1 MASYAGLIMLQHKRA
16 AISLNLTKQSFDYS
30 LRVSKRARHVR
41 LAVKPFVGLEVVIPK
56 RFPRHQ
62 IDRILQQ
69 HGDWITKQ
77 LQLHAMSFNPL
88 QLPGQIRLRLT
99 GQDITVNY
107 HHSQQPQLQQS
118 GQLLTISHQQQEQA
132 LELLRQWLRRQAR
145 QQLAPR
151 LQALADELGFSYQR
165 VTIRSQKSRW
175 GSCSSRGTIS
185 LNDQLMFLPADTVR
199 YLMIH
204 ELCHTR
210 QLNHSTAFWQLVA
223 GCCPDYQTHEQIL
236 NRGRDLVP
244 DWFLHSLYQPNRSSP

>member
-1 MASYAGLIMLQHKRA
+1 MNQS
-16 AISLNLTKQSFDYS
+16 KQSFDYS

-56 RFPRHQ
+56 RFPQHQ
-62 IDRILQQ
+62 IGRILQQ
-69 HGDWITKQ
+69 HEDWITKQ
-77 LQLHAMSFNPL
+77 LQLHATSFHPL
-88 QLPGQIRLRLT
+88 QLPTQIWLRLS
-99 GQDITVNY
+99 GQDITVSY
-107 HHSQQPQLQQS
+107 QRSQQPHLEQS

-132 LELLRQWLRRQAR
+132 LKLLRQWLRQQAR
-145 QQLAPR
+145 QQLEPR
-151 LQALADELGFSYQR
+151 LRALADELGFSYQR

-210 QLNHSTAFWQLVA
+210 QLNHSPAFWQLVA
-223 GCCPDYQTHEQIL
+223 SCCADYQTHEQIL

-244 DWFLHSLYQPNRSSP
+244 NWFLHSLYQPNRTPP